1 MNESAGARG
10 TAGLRALAL
19 VSGVY
24 DLLISLPML
33 FMASTM
39 ARLFGSPPP
48 VPPLNAELNGVFT
61 LTLGVG
67 YFWAAARPYERRGY
81 LWVAGV
87 LAKGLGAALFVVD
100 HVARSSPAP
109 FLLFALTDGAL
120 AVVSAWLLLRARD

>member
-1 MNESAGARG
+1 MNEGATSR
-10 TAGLRALAL
+10 LRALAL

-24 DLLISLPML
+24 DLLIALPML
-33 FMASTM
+33 FMASSM

-61 LTLGVG
+61 LALAVG

-100 HVARSSPAP
+100 HLARSSPAP
-109 FLLFALTDGAL
+109 FLLFALTDGTL
-120 AVVSAWLLLRARD
+120 AAVSAWLLLRTRA